1 MLDISQAFCRDW
13 TVFCHH
19 IQMCCRCRPTPPQ
32 GSVHGCTHPTQD
44 ECCAQERGHSTAGCH
59 TNKMHQPWE
68 SRLIASRGVWIAR
81 GAVAVRGK
89 GRAPSCNSTSVFTLP
104 ISAVEAAVTSLV
116 FRRSAALP
124 SPFLWQEQPIS
135 GPLSSGW
142 QCSLPPALLKSL
154 LLALP
159 WILNSR
165 GLHLKLGTHSSPWS

>member
-1 MLDISQAFCRDW
+1 MLWLQTHSSPRKCTRLY
-13 TVFCHH
+13 
-19 IQMCCRCRPTPPQ
+19 TPHT
-32 GSVHGCTHPTQD
+32 GWVLCTGAR
-44 ECCAQERGHSTAGCH
+44 AQHSRLSH
-59 TNKMHQPWE
+59 NKMHQPWE
-68 SRLIASRGVWIAR
+68 NRLTASRGAQIAR

-104 ISAVEAAVTSLV
+104 ISAAEAAVTSLV

-124 SPFLWQEQPIS
+124 SPFLWQEQPVS

-142 QCSLPPALLKSL
+142 QCSVPWALLKSL

-159 WILNSR
+159 WIPNSR